1 MVVRAVCLIPMITVG
16 FSVMAG
22 WVEAASTRPLRGGL
36 GIKDVTEAP
45 GIWPVDVTAKGEGGG
60 TSKHLIRS
68 PRRCVIRSQHWGTA
82 LSCSFTS
89 RTKANTKRHI
99 HFLHRYTSSC
109 IENLSRSIENHDEV
123 QLGELGRSKT
133 ECRKI
138 RMLVCHIGLCLIS
151 RSYIASIQ

>member
-60 TSKHLIRS
+60 TRYVGCLGAVGTRWILLIW
-68 PRRCVIRSQHWGTA
+68 I
-82 LSCSFTS
+82 
-89 RTKANTKRHI
+89 ANT
-99 HFLHRYTSSC
+99 
-109 IENLSRSIENHDEV
+109 
-123 QLGELGRSKT
+123 
-133 ECRKI
+133 
-138 RMLVCHIGLCLIS
+138 
-151 RSYIASIQ
+151 